1 MGEKRALEISKAGL
15 TQQQA
20 AFVAAYLAN
29 PNASEAARIA
39 GYAHVNGGYAAL
51 KSPHVQ
57 KAIADARSRLIET
70 EGATMA
76 YNTLVD
82 LMKPGN
88 PGNVRLGAAKYLMDA
103 AGHGA
108 KPESAKEKSLQDM
121 SADELAETIARLDQA
136 LAGKADAAQPARQV
150 IDQDPPS
157 QGG

>member
-29 PNASEAARIA
+29 PNASEAAKVA
-39 GYAHVNGGYAAL
+39 GYAFPQNGYQAL
-51 KSPHVQ
+51 KSPAVQ
-57 KAIADARSRLIET
+57 KAIRDARSRLIET

-150 IDQDPPS
+150 IDQDTPS

>member
-20 AFVAAYLAN
+20 AFVAAYLAE
-29 PNASEAARIA
+29 PNARKAATTA
-39 GYAHVNGGYAAL
+39 GYAFPENGYAVL
-51 KSPHVQ
+51 RSQTVQ

>member
-20 AFVAAYLAN
+20 AFVAAYLQD
-29 PNASEAARIA
+29 PNASRAAIAA
-39 GYAHVNGGYAAL
+39 GYAHREAGYQVIR
-51 KSPHVQ
+51 SPAVQ
-57 KAIADARSRLIET
+57 KALQDARSRLIET

-150 IDQDPPS
+150 IDQDAPS

>member
-1 MGEKRALEISKAGL
+1 
-15 TQQQA
+15 
-20 AFVAAYLAN
+20 
-29 PNASEAARIA
+29 
-39 GYAHVNGGYAAL
+39 
-51 KSPHVQ
+51 
-57 KAIADARSRLIET
+57 
-70 EGATMA
+70 MA

-136 LAGKADAAQPARQV
+136 LAGKADAAQPGVNGRAPVGAMSEHGLQTMRHAKAREARLFGAKTAEKV
-150 IDQDPPS
+150 EEVGD
-157 QGG
+157 GA

>member
-1 MGEKRALEISKAGL
+1 
-15 TQQQA
+15 
-20 AFVAAYLAN
+20 
-29 PNASEAARIA
+29 
-39 GYAHVNGGYAAL
+39 
-51 KSPHVQ
+51 
-57 KAIADARSRLIET
+57 
-70 EGATMA
+70 MA